1 MQVIWQ
7 DLRYGARMLFKRPGF
22 TLIAVITLA
31 LGIGANTAIFSVVN
45 GVLLRP
51 LPYQEPDRL
60 VRVYSEF
67 PTMNLRKF
75 WVSPPEYLDIQ
86 KESKSWESIGA
97 WASGG
102 VNIAATGAPIRVTA
116 AGVTRSLIDTLGV
129 QPALGRN
136 FAPEEDMVGG
146 PRVAI
151 ISHAL
156 WHRAF
161 GGQSDIIGKE
171 IMIDA
176 RPFNVVGVMPQG
188 YVFPPGS
195 NDAADVW
202 TPFQFDPANQSRRS
216 NHFLNLIG
224 RLKSGTTI
232 DQARS
237 EMETLMAG
245 WKSEGRAQHL
255 LQQKFHPVLMFSLH
269 EDVVGGAKSA
279 VLMLLGAVAFVL
291 LIACANV
298 ASLLLARAE
307 ARHREFAVRLALGA
321 GRGRMLRQFL
331 TEGTILVLLGV
342 VCGVSLAQGG
352 LKMIMAAAPDSVPRT
367 GDIKIDL
374 LVLAFTLG
382 VSTLAVF
389 IFALAPMAQ
398 LRERNL
404 ADWLHGSGK
413 GSGAGASSQLLRK
426 GLVVTEIALA
436 LVLVVG
442 SGLMLRAFWKL
453 RSVDLGF
460 NPFGALSFTVNL
472 PSSAYPAPERLR
484 FTESLQAKL
493 ASIPGVK
500 SVAMAGGLPPL
511 RPINANDT
519 NVEGYQP
526 GPNEPSSAN
535 VDFWNVV
542 SDDYFK
548 TMDIRLTEGRL
559 FEPSDRNENTQRVV
573 VINQALAKRYWRG
586 SPIGRRLSPGQ
597 VSTDSDW
604 FTVVGVVEDT
614 KNLGVDKPAGTELY
628 FLAPQVFRLLGG
640 MARQNFIVRADG
652 DPALIAGAVRAAVRE
667 IDPSLPIFSMQAMSD
682 TVADSL
688 ARPRFLSLLLGA
700 FSVISLAMAAVGI
713 YGVMSYSVSRRTQ
726 EIGVRVALGARASDV
741 LMMVLGQGTKLAA
754 AGVAIG
760 LAGAFALTRVMS
772 TLLFEVSVTDPATFA
787 AVVALLAMVTLLA
800 CYIPARR
807 ATKVDPMVALRRE

>member
-1 MQVIWQ
+1 MQTLLQ
-7 DLRYGARMLFKRPGF
+7 DLRYGARMLLKKPGF
-22 TLIAVITLA
+22 TLIAVLTLA

-51 LPYQEPDRL
+51 LPYKEPDRL
-60 VRVYSEF
+60 ARVYSEF

-75 WVSPPEYLDIQ
+75 WISPPEYLDIQ
-86 KESKSWESIGA
+86 KEAKSWESIGA

-102 VNIAATGAPIRVTA
+102 VNIAATGAPIRVA
-116 AGVTRSLIDTLGV
+116 AANVTRSLIDTLGV
-129 QPALGRN
+129 QPTLGRN
-136 FAPEEDMVGG
+136 FTPGEDMVGG

-156 WHRAF
+156 WQRAF
-161 GGQSDIIGKE
+161 GGQADIVGKE

-176 RPFNVVGVMPQG
+176 QRCNVVGVMPQG

-195 NDAADVW
+195 NQPADVL
-202 TPFQFDPANQSRRS
+202 TSFQFDPANPGGRS
-216 NHFLNLIG
+216 NHFLNLLG
-224 RLKSGTTI
+224 RLKPGTTL

-237 EMETLMAG
+237 EMEALMAG
-245 WKSEGRAQHL
+245 WQSEGRARHL
-255 LQQKFHPVLMFSLH
+255 LRQKFHPVLMFSLH

-321 GRGRMLRQFL
+321 GRSRMLWQFL
-331 TEGTILVLLGV
+331 TEGMILVLLGAA
-342 VCGVSLAQGG
+342 CGVELAQDG
-352 LKMIMAAAPDSVPRT
+352 LKLIMAAAPDSMPRT
-367 GDIKIDL
+367 GEIKIDL

-404 ADWLHGSGK
+404 AGWLHGSGK

-436 LVLVVG
+436 LVLVIG

-453 RSVDLGF
+453 RNVDLGF
-460 NPFGALSFTVNL
+460 NPFGAMSFTVDL
-472 PSSAYPAPERLR
+472 PSKSYPVTEQHR
-484 FTESLQAKL
+484 FSEALQAKL

-500 SVAMAGGLPPL
+500 SAAMAGELPPL
-511 RPINANDT
+511 RPIDANDT
-519 NVEGYQP
+519 DIEGYQP
-526 GPNEPSSAN
+526 GPNEPSKGN

-548 TMDIRLTEGRL
+548 TMGIRLTEGRL
-559 FEPSDRNENTQRVV
+559 FDPPDRNENAQRVV
-573 VINQALAKRYWRG
+573 VINQALAKRYWHG
-586 SPIGRRLSPGQ
+586 SPIGRRLNPH
-597 VSTDSDW
+597 VSKDSNW

-628 FLAPQVFRLLGG
+628 FLEPQVSKLFGG
-640 MARQNFIVRADG
+640 VTRQNFVVRSEG
-652 DPALIAGAVRAAVRE
+652 DPALVAGAVRAAVRE
-667 IDPSLPIFSMQAMSD
+667 IDPALPIFGMQAMSD

-688 ARPRFLSLLLGA
+688 ARPRFLSLLLGV
-700 FSVISLAMAAVGI
+700 FSVISLALAAVGI
-713 YGVMSYSVSRRTQ
+713 YGVMAYSVSRRTQ
-726 EIGVRVALGARASDV
+726 EIGVRVALGARSSDI
-741 LMMVLGQGTKLAA
+741 LKMVLGQGTKMAA

-787 AVVALLAMVTLLA
+787 AVVALLVVVTLLA
-800 CYIPARR
+800 CYLPARR

>member
-1 MQVIWQ
+1 MQTLWQ
-7 DLRYGARMLFKRPGF
+7 DLRYGARMLFKKPGF
-22 TLIAVITLA
+22 TSIAVLTLA

-51 LPYQEPDRL
+51 LPYKEPDRL
-60 VRVYSEF
+60 ARVYSEF

-75 WVSPPEYLDIQ
+75 WISPPEYMDVQ
-86 KESKSWESIGA
+86 KEAKSWESIGA
-97 WASGG
+97 WAAGG
-102 VNIAATGAPIRVTA
+102 VNIAANGPPIRVA
-116 AGVTRSLIDTLGV
+116 ATSVTRSLIDTLGV

-136 FAPEEDMVGG
+136 FTSGEDTVGG
-146 PRVAI
+146 PRVTI

-156 WHRAF
+156 WQRAF
-161 GGQSDIIGKE
+161 GGQADILGKE

-195 NDAADVW
+195 NQPADVW
-202 TPFQFDPANQSRRS
+202 TPFQFDPANPGGRGS
-216 NHFLNLIG
+216 HFLHVIG
-224 RLKSGTTI
+224 RLKPGTTL
-232 DQARS
+232 DQARA
-237 EMETLMAG
+237 EMEMLMAG
-245 WKSEGRAQHL
+245 WKNENRARHL
-255 LQQKFHPVLMFSLH
+255 LQPKFHPVLMFPLH

-279 VLMLLGAVAFVL
+279 VLMLLGSVAFVL

-321 GRGRMLRQFL
+321 GRSRMLRQFL
-331 TEGTILVLLGV
+331 TEGMILVLLGAAF
-342 VCGVSLAQGG
+342 GVSLAQGG

-367 GDIKIDL
+367 GEIRIDL

-382 VSTLAVF
+382 VSMLAVF

-404 ADWLHGSGK
+404 AVWLHGSGK
-413 GSGAGASSQLLRK
+413 GAGGAASSQLLRK

-436 LVLVVG
+436 LMLVVG
-442 SGLMLRAFWKL
+442 SGLMIRAFWKL

-460 NPFGALSFTVNL
+460 NPFGALSFTVDL
-472 PSSAYPAPERLR
+472 PSSAYPAPEQLR
-484 FTESLQAKL
+484 FSQSLQAKL

-500 SVAMAGGLPPL
+500 SAAMAGELPPL
-511 RPINANDT
+511 RPIDANDT
-519 NVEGYQP
+519 DIEGYQP
-526 GPNEPSSAN
+526 KPNEPSKGN

-542 SDDYFK
+542 GDDYFK
-548 TMDIRLTEGRL
+548 TMGIRLTEGRL
-559 FEPSDRNENTQRVV
+559 FEPSDRNENAQRVV
-573 VINQALAKRYWRG
+573 VINQALAKRYWQG
-586 SPIGRRLSPGQ
+586 SPVGRRLSPM
-597 VSTDSDW
+597 VSNDPNW

-628 FLAPQVFRLLGG
+628 FLQPQVMTLFRGVT
-640 MARQNFIVRADG
+640 RQNFVVRSEG
-652 DPALIAGAVRAAVRE
+652 DPASVAGAVRAAVRE
-667 IDPSLPIFSMQAMSD
+667 IDPALPIFGMQTMSD

-688 ARPRFLSLLLGA
+688 VRPRFLSLLLGA
-700 FSVISLAMAAVGI
+700 FSAIALALAAVGI
-713 YGVMSYSVSRRTQ
+713 YGVMAYSVSQRTQ
-726 EIGVRVALGARASDV
+726 EIGVRVALGARSTDV
-741 LMMVLGQGTKLAA
+741 MKMILGQGTKLAA
-754 AGVAIG
+754 VGVGIG

-787 AVVALLAMVTLLA
+787 AVVALLAIVALLA

-807 ATKVDPMVALRRE
+807 AAKVDPLIALRYE